1 MPQLSYNTSYACCA
15 DLCQCGIVSEKSE
28 SIPTAQRTS
37 EPRCGIVNE
46 TRLST
51 KSGTGPSDAA
61 LVIAARARESWA
73 EQALFARHAAWV
85 LSLAQ
90 RMLGRAEDAEELL
103 QDAFVR
109 AFGHLHE
116 LDNPQAFAAWLST
129 LAVRLA
135 QKRLRRQRMF
145 VRLGL
150 RSNDSIDVEGLI
162 ASNAPPDVA
171 CELSAIYSIISDMSA
186 QERIALVL
194 RRVEGMELAEVAE
207 RMQLSVAT
215 VKRRLSSAE
224 ARLRRFQD
232 HR

>member
-1 MPQLSYNTSYACCA
+1 M
-15 DLCQCGIVSEKSE
+15 
-28 SIPTAQRTS
+28 
-37 EPRCGIVNE
+37 NE

-73 EQALFARHAAWV
+73 EQALFTRHAAWV
-85 LSLAQ
+85 LCLAQ
-90 RMLGRAEDAEELL
+90 RMLGRSEDADDLM

-109 AFGHLHE
+109 ALGHLHE

-129 LAVRLA
+129 IVVRLA
-135 QKRLRRQRMF
+135 QKRLRRQRML

-150 RSNDSIDVEGLI
+150 RSNESIDVEGLI
-162 ASNAPPDVA
+162 ASNAPPDVVS
-171 CELSAIYSIISDMSA
+171 ELSAIYSVISDMSA
-186 QERIALVL
+186 QERVALVL
-194 RRVEGMELAEVAE
+194 RRIEGMELAEVAA

-215 VKRRLSSAE
+215 VKRRLSCAE

-232 HR
+232 QR